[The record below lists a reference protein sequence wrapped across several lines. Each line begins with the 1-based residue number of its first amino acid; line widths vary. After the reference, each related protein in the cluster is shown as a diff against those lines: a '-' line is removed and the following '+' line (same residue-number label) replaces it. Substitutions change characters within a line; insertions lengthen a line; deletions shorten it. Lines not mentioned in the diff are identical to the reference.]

1 MEHMSLPT
9 DSAPGPEQPTPPS
22 AVQSGRMP
30 RLSSEQ
36 VVPPEERHEFM
47 RRLATFGLGEGR
59 NPLLT
64 QPLEGPQLRPAEG

>member
-1 MEHMSLPT
+1 MSFPTDPAASPKLPT
-9 DSAPGPEQPTPPS
+9 PSSAAPN
-22 AVQSGRMP
+22 GRAP

-64 QPLEGPQLRPAEG
+64 QPLEGPELRPAEG